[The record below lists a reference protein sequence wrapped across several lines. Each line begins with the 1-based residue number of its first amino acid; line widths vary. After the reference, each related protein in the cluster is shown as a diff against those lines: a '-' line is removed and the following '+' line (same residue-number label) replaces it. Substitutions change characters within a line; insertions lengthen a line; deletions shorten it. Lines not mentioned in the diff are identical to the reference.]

1 MGQARHHCEQ
11 AFEAHLR
18 RRRAPLVSVNESR
31 KSLLPARL
39 QGGRG
44 APLAPLSAAP
54 DGHPDAAE
62 TPGQLKS
69 FDYILYGADV
79 NLLVEIK
86 GRRLPARG
94 ETMQN
99 WVTAGDIDSL
109 LRWQTLFG
117 PGFCAAIVF
126 MYWSD
131 QPPPHDSNRPEEIFE
146 HRGRWYMLR
155 VITAADYHR
164 HMRPRSPR
172 WETMHLA
179 AADFDRLSRPLLGPR
194 HAAVPPR
201 APAPLIRR
209 PTLCTS
215 RIPPIAPVAGA
226 A

>member
-69 FDYILYGADV
+69 FDYILYGADI

-86 GRRLPARG
+86 GRRLPAPPSG
-94 ETMQN
+94 GTMQS

-126 MYWSD
+126 MYWTD
-131 QPPPHDSNRPEEIFE
+131 QPPPRVLDNSSRPEEIFE
-146 HRGRWYMLR
+146 HRGRWYLLR
-155 VITAADYHR
+155 VIAAADYQR

-179 AADFDRLSRPLLGPR
+179 AADFDRLSRPLLAR
-194 HAAVPPR
+194 
-201 APAPLIRR
+201 PAPVVRR
-209 PTLCTS
+209 PAICTR